1 MHRLSVRDDVSLA
14 LVTSTGELGGLS
26 RENAAVLR
34 GLDALGSVSL
44 TVGNPPAMALE
55 GHCLATVERS
65 DGSHSTW
72 ATTDSLAAGCG
83 PQWGQLIDGIVVAA
97 PTIAP
102 HLTGGAISMPS
113 SDVPGV
119 HSFEITTELDGK
131 GAGFGERF
139 WKLLSRGDLS
149 TLLPRGTVPVA
160 VEYEDRYL
168 ATPIT
173 CALLLDVISAIKSHF
188 QADNDWGDV
197 RVRVTTMVVAD
208 DKPSR
213 GRGAWWSDWERTD
226 QRDRALE
233 AAFDYSGMSASV
245 TSTDKRNLSHGRR
258 LTIHFQSGGQLVV
271 WLDQG
276 WSYWAMAKHHRQT
289 ALTTF
294 DARLP
299 PAELGELLAEFRID
313 VQGHELP
320 TQLFMDR
327 RDLH

>member
-14 LVTSTGELGGLS
+14 LVTSTGELRGLS
-26 RENAAVLR
+26 QENAAVLR

-44 TVGNPPAMALE
+44 TVGRPPALARE

-72 ATTDSLAAGCG
+72 ATTDSFAAGCG
-83 PQWGQLIDGIVVAA
+83 PQWGQLTDGIVIAA
-97 PTIAP
+97 PTAAP
-102 HLTGGAISMPS
+102 HLTGDEISMPS
-113 SDVPGV
+113 NDVPGV
-119 HSFEITTELDGK
+119 YSFEVTSELDGK

-149 TLLPRGTVPVA
+149 TLFPKGTVPIA

-168 ATPIT
+168 ATPIAS
-173 CALLLDVISAIKSHF
+173 ALLLDVISAIKSHF
-188 QADNDWGDV
+188 QVESDWDAV
-197 RVRVTTMVVAD
+197 RVRVTTMLIAD

-213 GRGAWWSDWERTD
+213 GRGAWWSDWERTE

-294 DARLP
+294 DTRLP
-299 PAELGELLAEFRID
+299 APALGEMLAEFRID